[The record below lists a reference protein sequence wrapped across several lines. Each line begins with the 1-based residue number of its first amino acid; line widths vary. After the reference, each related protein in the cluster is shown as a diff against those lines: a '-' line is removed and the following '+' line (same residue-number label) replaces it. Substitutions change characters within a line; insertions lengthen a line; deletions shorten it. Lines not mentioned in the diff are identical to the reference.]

1 MVVDPKVSPRHGPA
15 EAGIA
20 IKAVLDLHARL
31 SSART
36 WSSSL
41 TAGPAP
47 ARSSARASSK
57 TLITQIPGCDC
68 IGTASRVRSGQDGQD
83 LADGAFPA
91 YGLWQREVRLNVVVV
106 AAAVL
111 LLDHVPG
118 LGQVREDAEGAA
130 FGDVQA
136 GRDVTQPHGGVVGD
150 AQQDPGVV
158 GQETP
163 ARHL

>member
-1 MVVDPKVSPRHGPA
+1 MVVDPQVSPCHRPA

-20 IKAVLDLHARL
+20 IKAVSDLHARL
-31 SSART
+31 RSARSART

-41 TAGPAP
+41 TARP
-47 ARSSARASSK
+47 ARASAKMLARPSG
-57 TLITQIPGCDC
+57 TWRRSSRCQAESARIPGCDR
-68 IGTASRVRSGQDGQD
+68 IGTASHVRSGQDGQD

-118 LGQVREDAEGAA
+118 LG
-130 FGDVQA
+130 
-136 GRDVTQPHGGVVGD
+136 
-150 AQQDPGVV
+150 
-158 GQETP
+158 
-163 ARHL
+163 